1 MHDAS
6 YRCGLLLHAVTF
18 RGLCWA
24 HRLSHAKQPNR
35 SRCREL
41 QEAIS
46 VSPSNQVLDW
56 GPDHLRERDTFDKG
70 HVPARSEVLP
80 HETSLLVRDPKQGS
94 RSRSAFAAAR
104 ATTRRCGLLPNYF
117 GHLFV

>member
-1 MHDAS
+1 M
-6 YRCGLLLHAVTF
+6 
-18 RGLCWA
+18 
-24 HRLSHAKQPNR
+24 
-35 SRCREL
+35 
-41 QEAIS
+41 
-46 VSPSNQVLDW
+46 SPSNQVLDW

-80 HETSLLVRDPKQGS
+80 HDTSLLVRDPKQGS

-104 ATTRRCGLLPNYF
+104 ATTRRYGLLPNYF

>member
-1 MHDAS
+1 MRPTATRRDVPLS
-6 YRCGLLLHAVTF
+6 VLGTP
-18 RGLCWA
+18 
-24 HRLSHAKQPNR
+24 LSHAKQPNR

-56 GPDHLRERDTFDKG
+56 GPDHLRELDTFDKG

-104 ATTRRCGLLPNYF
+104 ATTRPFAFLRQ
-117 GHLFV
+117 